1 MLPYPLTNHE
11 IEWYVQNEP
20 KIKCVYLQ
28 NNLPNMAKDRVQVV
42 SLNEFESTWT
52 DWVLLLVNGNKGTYF
67 GSFGVEHIPEEIKK
81 FIRSKD
87 ITANIYKVQAY
98 DSIMEGTFALDL
110 LTSFSEMKHWQN
122 SKFKISK
129 IMKKLLRISFLK

>member
-1 MLPYPLTNHE
+1 
-11 IEWYVQNEP
+11 
-20 KIKCVYLQ
+20 
-28 NNLPNMAKDRVQVV
+28 MAKDRVQVV
-42 SLNEFESTWT
+42 SLDEFESTKT

-81 FIRSKD
+81 FIRSKN

-110 LTSFSEMKHWQN
+110 LNSFSEVKHWQN

-129 IMKKLLRISFLK
+129 IMKKLLWISFLK